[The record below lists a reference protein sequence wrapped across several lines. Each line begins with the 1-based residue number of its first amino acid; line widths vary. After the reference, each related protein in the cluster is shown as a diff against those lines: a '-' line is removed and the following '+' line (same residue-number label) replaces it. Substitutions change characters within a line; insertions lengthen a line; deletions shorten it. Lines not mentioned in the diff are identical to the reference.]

1 MFEGPEKQ
9 FQKHIADV
17 LVREHTFAVPTQD
30 EITDTEFSF
39 AEDLLWAFLKATQTE
54 TLERLEVNC
63 GSDCRDEVFI
73 TLREEI
79 RHRPLWSI
87 IRTGLRV
94 RGHDFKL

>member
-1 MFEGPEKQ
+1 
-9 FQKHIADV
+9 
-17 LVREHTFAVPTQD
+17 
-30 EITDTEFSF
+30 
-39 AEDLLWAFLKATQTE
+39 
-54 TLERLEVNC
+54 LEVNC

-79 RHRPLWSI
+79 RHRPPWSI